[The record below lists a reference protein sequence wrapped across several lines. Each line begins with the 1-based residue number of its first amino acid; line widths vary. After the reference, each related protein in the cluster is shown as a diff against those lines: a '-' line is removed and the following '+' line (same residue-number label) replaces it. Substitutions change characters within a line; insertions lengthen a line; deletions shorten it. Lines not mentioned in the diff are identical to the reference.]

1 MKIEGTHI
9 FAAPKALV
17 WSLLHN
23 PEIIRLAMP
32 GCDQFDQISASEF
45 AALLHIQEGPFNGEY
60 SGTIKLTDNII
71 QEDFSLNINGV
82 GPEGA
87 IWGEGHITLSE
98 HDEQTTLHYEG
109 ELVVSGRTVTDSPRL
124 LRTTANALIRQFL
137 EAVDRYIQIQ
147 TGIYTTEAV
156 DPSLR
161 NRRSGTIDMQDK
173 IEEIRQNRRTTLI
186 VVFLVALT
194 SLMTIGATAIAFVIV
209 RAGLRLFRQFVANV
223 VQEEQQENLLA
234 D

>member
-9 FAAPKALV
+9 FTAPKALV

-32 GCDQFDQISASEF
+32 GCDQFDQISTSEF

-60 SGTIKLTDNII
+60 SGNIKLKDNIV
-71 QEDFSLNINGV
+71 QEDFSLSINAV

-98 HDEQTTLHYEG
+98 QDEQTTLHYEG
-109 ELVVSGRTVTDSPRL
+109 ELIVSGRTVTDSPRL

-137 EAVDRYIQIQ
+137 GAVDRYIQIQ

-156 DPSLR
+156 DPSLS

-173 IEEIRQNRRTTLI
+173 IEEIRQNQRTTLI

-194 SLMTIGATAIAFVIV
+194 SLMTIGATVIAFVIV
-209 RAGLRLFRQFVANV
+209 RGGVRLFRQFVVNV